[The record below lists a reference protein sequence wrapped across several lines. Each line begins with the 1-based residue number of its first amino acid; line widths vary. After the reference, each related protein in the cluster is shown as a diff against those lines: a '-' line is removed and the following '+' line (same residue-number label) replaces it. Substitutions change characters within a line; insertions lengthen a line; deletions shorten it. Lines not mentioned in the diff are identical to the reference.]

1 MDQFDIQRI
10 ENALWV
16 LERYWNDLQDTNAY
30 IRVDGVEM
38 TSSDALKVLDI
49 ALYALKEKTKC

>member
-1 MDQFDIQRI
+1 MNQFDIQRI

-30 IRVDGVEM
+30 IRIDGVEI
-38 TSSDALKVLDI
+38 TPHDALKVLDI
-49 ALYALKEKTKC
+49 ALHTLKEEPKC